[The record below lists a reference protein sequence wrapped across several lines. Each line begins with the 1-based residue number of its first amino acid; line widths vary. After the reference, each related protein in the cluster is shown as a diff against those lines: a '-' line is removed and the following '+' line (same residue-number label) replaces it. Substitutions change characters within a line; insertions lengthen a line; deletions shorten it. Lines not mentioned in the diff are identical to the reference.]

1 MFQLRRNLQQ
11 GLAVSHNT
19 CQIPLDTSY
28 GLLIRDNP
36 SPGKTLQ
43 FPQIFFIVSTKK
55 STGLQ
60 FGPHSA
66 YPLFALTLFQKGRD
80 EKSYEFL
87 NRYSMQKLL
96 NDVWKRPWLQTKIT
110 KVWKTL
116 NKTNGNRLSIFRAD
130 ALETHASALSL
141 FRYF

>member
-36 SPGKTLQ
+36 SLGETLQ
-43 FPQIFFIVSTKK
+43 FPQIFFIVSTKN

-60 FGPHSA
+60 FGPHIA
-66 YPLFALTLFQKGRD
+66 GPLFSLTLFQKGKD
-80 EKSYEFL
+80 EQSYEFL
-87 NRYSMQKLL
+87 NRYSTQEML
-96 NDVWKRPWLQTKIT
+96 ND
-110 KVWKTL
+110 
-116 NKTNGNRLSIFRAD
+116 G
-130 ALETHASALSL
+130 
-141 FRYF
+141 